1 MLAGRSLSHVSYRPL
16 RETRGEP
23 ELEALCGRLVP
34 RLPTVIDN
42 AQPSCPICAGL
53 LVRFILA
60 GFPRGLLVP
69 DPPASFP
76 VEVHAGILVLHD
88 AET

>member
-1 MLAGRSLSHVSYRPL
+1 
-16 RETRGEP
+16 
-23 ELEALCGRLVP
+23 
-34 RLPTVIDN
+34 
-42 AQPSCPICAGL
+42 
-53 LVRFILA
+53 
-60 GFPRGLLVP
+60 LLVP